1 MINATGYA
9 GWLDAGACDYL
20 LPPGGCIDLVF
31 SQFPLHTRVP
41 GRQYWRAG
49 YKRGGAAIVEVHFFV
64 LLKLGIPFPP
74 FPLLTLHVANHR
86 VSIPWVTRSCFLLV
100 PHTYLS

>member
-1 MINATGYA
+1 M
-9 GWLDAGACDYL
+9 DAGASWILSPLCL
-20 LPPGGCIDLVF
+20 SFALVF
-31 SQFPLHTRVP
+31 SQFSLHTRVP

-64 LLKLGIPFPP
+64 LLQLGNPFPS
-74 FPLLTLHVANHR
+74 FPLLTLPVANHR